1 MVGRRRGDP
10 SNLIRVMPAKGR
22 TIPST
27 TRPDHVL
34 QYDSEMSQSL
44 RRMDMSSS
52 NLMAGQADPTP
63 VACVAALASFEL
75 VRCALALFAPV
86 SFALGGFA
94 KFHAL

>member
-1 MVGRRRGDP
+1 
-10 SNLIRVMPAKGR
+10 MPAKGR

-34 QYDSEMSQSL
+34 QYDSEMSRSL

-52 NLMAGQADPTP
+52 NLMVGQADPLP
-63 VACVAALASFEL
+63 AAPRSPRSTLSRQPL
-75 VRCALALFAPV
+75 SRSP
-86 SFALGGFA
+86 LGFTSR

>member
-1 MVGRRRGDP
+1 
-10 SNLIRVMPAKGR
+10 MPAKGR

-52 NLMAGQADPTP
+52 NLKVGQADPMP
-63 VACVAALASFEL
+63 VACGTVLASFDL
-75 VRCALALFAPV
+75 VRFAPVLFAPV
-86 SFALGGFA
+86 SFALGGFVSP
-94 KFHAL
+94 HAL

>member
-1 MVGRRRGDP
+1 
-10 SNLIRVMPAKGR
+10 MPAKGR

-52 NLMAGQADPTP
+52 NLMAGQAAPTP
-63 VACVAALASFEL
+63 VACGAALASFEL
-75 VRCALALFAPV
+75 VRFAPV
-86 SFALGGFA
+86 SFGPVLLALGGFA
-94 KFHAL
+94 SPHAL

>member
-1 MVGRRRGDP
+1 
-10 SNLIRVMPAKGR
+10 MPAKGR

-63 VACVAALASFEL
+63 VACVAALA
-75 VRCALALFAPV
+75 LFAPV

-94 KFHAL
+94 SRKFPAL